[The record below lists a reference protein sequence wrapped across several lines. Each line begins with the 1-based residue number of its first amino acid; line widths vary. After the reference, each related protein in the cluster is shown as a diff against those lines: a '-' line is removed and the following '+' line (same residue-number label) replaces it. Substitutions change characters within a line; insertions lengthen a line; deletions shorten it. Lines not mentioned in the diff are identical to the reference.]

1 MRMKNLN
8 ALLLTAALFTLG
20 TTLNAQERVS
30 PLKEAKTIISGSV
43 NLAITYSSPSVKGR
57 KIWGDLVPF
66 GEVWRTGANEATT
79 FEVNK
84 DVLVNGQ
91 RLAAGKYA
99 FFTIPSEKTWTL
111 VFNKEPNQWGA
122 YNYKEAMDALRVT
135 AKPKAAKAF
144 SEQLMITA
152 DSKGKVVLTWEN
164 LSVPFKVKAL

>member
-1 MRMKNLN
+1 MRKKNLY
-8 ALLLTAALFTLG
+8 ALLLTTTLFALG
-20 TTLNAQERVS
+20 TGMNAQERVS
-30 PLKEAKTIISGSV
+30 PLKETKTIISGSV

-66 GEVWRTGANEATT
+66 GEIWRTGANEATT

-99 FFTIPSEKTWTL
+99 FFTIPSEKTWIL
-111 VFNKEPNQWGA
+111 VFNKEPNQWGS

-135 AKPKAAKAF
+135 VKAKPAKAF

-152 DSKGKVVLTWEN
+152 DSKGKVVVTWEN

>member
-1 MRMKNLN
+1 MQMKNLYV
-8 ALLLTAALFTLG
+8 LLFTATLITLG
-20 TTLNAQERVS
+20 TALNAQERVS
-30 PLKEAKTIISGSV
+30 PLKETKTIISGSV

-57 KIWGDLVPF
+57 KIWGDLVPY

-99 FFTIPSEKTWTL
+99 FFTIPSEKTWVL

-122 YNYKEAMDALRVT
+122 YNYKESMDALRVT
-135 AKPKAAKAF
+135 VKAKAAKAF
-144 SEQLMITA
+144 SEQLMIAA